1 MNNRMSGKV
10 AVVTGS
16 TGGIGEGIARRL
28 AAEGV
33 AVVVSGRRVEVGE
46 RVAREIRDGGGR
58 AVFVRAN
65 VASEPDCAGLIRAA
79 VEHFCRLDV
88 LVNNAAHFGRVPF
101 EELSPEFWTQV
112 FAVNV
117 GGALFCSREA
127 IPLMREQGGGSI
139 VNVGTTMVYR
149 GDSENL
155 ARLSYTCSK
164 GALLTMTRTMARAL
178 LGDRI
183 RVNWVAVGWVTTPGE
198 IALRD
203 QVYGDGMAFL
213 QGISERAP
221 MGRLETVEETAA
233 GVAYL
238 ASDEASHVTGCE
250 LNISGGLWI

>member
-1 MNNRMSGKV
+1 
-10 AVVTGS
+10 
-16 TGGIGEGIARRL
+16 
-28 AAEGV
+28 
-33 AVVVSGRRVEVGE
+33 
-46 RVAREIRDGGGR
+46 
-58 AVFVRAN
+58 
-65 VASEPDCAGLIRAA
+65 
-79 VEHFCRLDV
+79 
-88 LVNNAAHFGRVPF
+88 VPF

-117 GGALFCSREA
+117 GGALFCIQEA
-127 IPLMREQGGGSI
+127 IPVMREQGGGSI
-139 VNVGTTMVYR
+139 VNVGTTLVYR

-183 RVNWVAVGWVTTPGE
+183 RVNWVAVGWVATPGE

-203 QVYGDGMAFL
+203 RMCGDGMAFL
-213 QGISERAP
+213 REVSEHAP
-221 MGRLETVEETAA
+221 MGRLETVEEVAA

-250 LNISGGLWI
+250 LNISGGLWV